1 MITDASVKNNVA
13 SSIAHIHVFNKPVVK
28 TLHHTVNITAQEAE
42 FFAIRYSINHAVLS
56 HDTCRIIVITDSI
69 HVAKKIFDLFLHMLQ
84 KQSNFVLSELR
95 EFFNWHSTNTIKFW
109 ECPSKSNWHLHKAV
123 DSDTKLFNLTP
134 LLPNKYSWDFSK
146 KLKSDNCYK
155 MSVWTDSD

>member
-28 TLHHTVNITAQEAE
+28 TLHYTVNITAQEAE
-42 FFAIRYSINHAVLS
+42 FFAIRYGINHAVLS

-69 HVAKKIFDLFLHMLQ
+69 HVAKKIFDPSSHMFQ

-95 EFFNWHSTNTIKFW
+95 EFFNRLGVPKQKQLAS
-109 ECPSKSNWHLHKAV
+109 S
-123 DSDTKLFNLTP
+123 
-134 LLPNKYSWDFSK
+134 YSCW
-146 KLKSDNCYK
+146 LRYK
-155 MSVWTDSD
+155 IV